1 MNYIKDVA
9 RGLQLRILNGTIMQ
23 GENDNRSI
31 REQSNP
37 SCIQIEDISPVY
49 RPKLNHR
56 PIQGEGNNTSVQ
68 REHVGCVHQRHITPL
83 YRRKLNNTCIQREG
97 TYTGRHTTSYYS
109 RRDDRYPYRGK
120 VDRRPIQEKGCLPL
134 DRETHNFCLQR
145 EAVPHVYRSKIRDLV
160 GASSNHLRI
169 QEEDDHHL

>member
-31 REQSNP
+31 QEKSNP
-37 SCIQIEDISPVY
+37 SCIQREDISPVY

-68 REHVGCVHQRHITPL
+68 REHVGCVHQRHITHL
-83 YRRKLNNTCIQREG
+83 YWGNLNNTCIQREG
-97 TYTGRHTTSYYS
+97 TYTGRHHFLLQPKTPPLSLQGKGRSPPYTGERISTI
-109 RRDDRYPYRGK
+109 RQRD
-120 VDRRPIQEKGCLPL
+120 
-134 DRETHNFCLQR
+134 T
-145 EAVPHVYRSKIRDLV
+145 
-160 GASSNHLRI
+160 
-169 QEEDDHHL
+169 